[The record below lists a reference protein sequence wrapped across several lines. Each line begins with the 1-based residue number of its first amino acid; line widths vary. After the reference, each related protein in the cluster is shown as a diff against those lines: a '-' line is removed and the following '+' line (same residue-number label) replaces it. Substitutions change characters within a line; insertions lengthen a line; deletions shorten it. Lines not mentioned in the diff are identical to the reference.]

1 MVSGD
6 GFAIIAKILIMKVR
20 FLFFIFHYYNNIVR
34 IKCNRCGKGNDNI
47 LNLQQQQLNRRQN
60 MRDNGEG
67 RFDIYYCPLMKAKI
81 SLQRN
86 MESNLRNKN
95 QQFIERPGDW
105 ICAKCQNLN
114 FAFRT
119 NCNRCHLPKNE
130 KQKNSP

>member
-1 MVSGD
+1 
-6 GFAIIAKILIMKVR
+6 MKVR
-20 FLFFIFHYYNNIVR
+20 FLFFIFYYYNNIVR

-47 LNLQQQQLNRRQN
+47 LNLQQQQLNRRPN

-105 ICAKCQNLN
+105 ICYNCQNLN
-114 FAFRT
+114 FTFRT
-119 NCNRCHLPKNE
+119 NCNSCHMPKIENNKLIYKLE
-130 KQKNSP
+130 NMMNINQNQ